1 MLWLSY
7 RQATNY
13 RLYDNEL
20 KSGGKKKVTAS
31 NTKTTQKSKF
41 SLPAG
46 IFKVTSHKPIDPR
59 GGRKTDSNGAG
70 GSSLLSG

>member
-46 IFKVTSHKPIDPR
+46 IFKVTSPLTR
-59 GGRKTDSNGAG
+59 GEGRKTDSDSAG
-70 GSSLLSG
+70 GSSLLAR